1 MAKIYDAFILTLPLT
16 SLTYQITKKIK
27 NTSNLSVMVNEEEE
41 ERRMTFAP
49 SRRPEC

>member
-16 SLTYQITKKIK
+16 SLTSDNKKIK
-27 NTSNLSVMVNEEEE
+27 NISNLSVMVNEEEE